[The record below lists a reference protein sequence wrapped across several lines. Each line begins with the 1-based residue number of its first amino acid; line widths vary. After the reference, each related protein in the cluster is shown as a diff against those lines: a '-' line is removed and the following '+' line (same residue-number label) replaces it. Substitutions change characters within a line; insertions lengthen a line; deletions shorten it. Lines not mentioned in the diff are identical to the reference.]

1 MPLGLWKS
9 KWEIHRE
16 EMARRDAE
24 WREWRTRSDEQR
36 AEWRKE
42 ADRRDAE
49 SGAYWAKA
57 DEQRAEWRAERAEA
71 KAERAKSD
79 EQWAEW
85 RAEAK
90 AERAK
95 ADAEW
100 RERHDELMARLEEN
114 HRETMAAFKIAIDE
128 LRAVR
133 SEVHDLIDAVKAN
146 TEAILKLIDR
156 FDEYE
161 GRPPGSGRM
170 GPRSA

>member
-16 EMARRDAE
+16 AMDRRDAE
-24 WREWRTRSDEQR
+24 WRS
-36 AEWRKE
+36 
-42 ADRRDAE
+42 
-49 SGAYWAKA
+49 YC
-57 DEQRAEWRAERAEA
+57 
-71 KAERAKSD
+71 AKSD

-85 RAEAK
+85 RAERAK
-90 AERAK
+90 ADEQWAEWRAEHAKADEQWAEWRAERAK
-95 ADAEW
+95 AQAERAETAAEW
-100 RERHDELMARLEEN
+100 RERHDELMARMDEN
-114 HRETMAAFKIAIDE
+114 RREARAAFKIVVEE

-133 SEVHDLIDAVKAN
+133 REVHDLTDAVNAN

-156 FDEYE
+156 FDQWE

>member
-24 WREWRTRSDEQR
+24 WREWRTKSDEQW

-49 SGAYWAKA
+49 SGAYWAK
-57 DEQRAEWRAERAEA
+57 
-71 KAERAKSD
+71 SD

-85 RAEAK
+85 RAERAEAK

-133 SEVHDLIDAVKAN
+133 GEVHDLIDAVKAN

-156 FDEYE
+156 FDEWE
-161 GRPPGSGRM
+161 GRPPGSGRV

>member
-49 SGAYWAKA
+49 SGAYW
-57 DEQRAEWRAERAEA
+57 
-71 KAERAKSD
+71 AKSD